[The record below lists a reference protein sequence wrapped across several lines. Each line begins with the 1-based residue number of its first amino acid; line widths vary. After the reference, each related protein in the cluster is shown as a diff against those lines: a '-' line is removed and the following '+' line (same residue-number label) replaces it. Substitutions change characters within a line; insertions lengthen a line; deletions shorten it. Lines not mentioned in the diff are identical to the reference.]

1 MKPDFIGI
9 GFQKSGTSW
18 LFNQLRSHPE
28 FWLPY
33 RKEFHYF
40 DRNIKYP
47 SPNFFAQKHFIPR
60 LFNAH
65 FRKLLRRDV
74 VNPLKNKDY
83 DRALWSLKFYCYTIN
98 DKWYLSQ
105 FNKTEKLTGEYT
117 PSYSILDIEDIQKIY
132 KLLPNVKLITLI
144 RDPIERAWSAYRFYN
159 HGKPID
165 FESCIAFFDSPLQES
180 RNSYSQSLSNY
191 KSIFPKNHLFL
202 GFYDALVEQ
211 PKTLINGVV
220 KFIGAKSDLLNK
232 KKLYTRINKS
242 PEQEMPI
249 EIYNHLKHKYFI
261 EIKTLSESF
270 SGYCNRW
277 YLNHYSTETQSN
289 SMNPNPAYI
298 IL

>member
-1 MKPDFIGI
+1 MKPDFLGI

-60 LFNAH
+60 LFNEH

-74 VNPLKNKDY
+74 VNPLKNKNY
-83 DRALWSLKFYCYTIN
+83 RRALWSIKFYCSTIS
-98 DKWYLSQ
+98 DEWYLSQ
-105 FNKTEKLTGEYT
+105 FNKTHKLTGEYT

-132 KLLPNVKLITLI
+132 KLLPHVKLIALL

-159 HGKPID
+159 RGQPID
-165 FESCIAFFDSPLQES
+165 FVYCIAFFNSPLQES

-202 GFYDALVEQ
+202 GFYDAIVEQ
-211 PKTLINGVV
+211 PKTLIDGVV
-220 KFIGAKSDLLNK
+220 NFIGAEIDLINEESIDK
-232 KKLYTRINKS
+232 KINAS
-242 PEQEMPI
+242 PKQLMP
-249 EIYNHLKHKYFI
+249 EDIYSYLKQKYFS
-261 EIKTLSESF
+261 EIATLSEAYG
-270 SGYCNRW
+270 GYCNQW
-277 YLNHYSTETQSN
+277 FLKHYSTETQATS
-289 SMNPNPAYI
+289 SKTYPAYI